1 MTDLEQVAA
10 SHGFTAVKGEPVSE
24 VEGMVHLMR
33 HAASGARLMFIE
45 NDDANKAFS
54 ITFKTPAADDTG
66 VFHILEHSVLC
77 GSEKF
82 PVKEPFV
89 NLLKTS
95 MQTFLNAMTFP
106 DKTMYPVASTNEQDL
121 VNLMDVYLDAVF
133 HPDIYRRPVIFQQE
147 GWHRE
152 LEGEGEDARLVVN
165 GVVYNEMKGALSEP
179 DSVLYDGLSA
189 ALFPNTTYRFES
201 GGTPAA
207 IPTLTYEGFLEN
219 HRRHYRPDNAY
230 IILYGNLDADRFLGF
245 LDERYLAPLAHKERG
260 PLDINPL
267 RLQVPVAPEPVS
279 VPMAT
284 APENACA
291 AVGFVIGR
299 AAERE
304 RIVAA
309 DILMDAIMGANE
321 SPLKRA
327 LLDAGIA
334 DDAIGYVADSV
345 AQPFAV
351 VSLRGARPGAAE
363 KLRAIVEAEARRL
376 AEGGL
381 DRELVRA
388 ALSHAEFVMRER
400 NFGYPDG
407 VVLAM
412 SAMAGWLYA
421 DDDPAAYLR
430 FEDVFASLRE
440 KVEEGYFEALLR
452 ELFLDNDHRACAEV
466 VPTESDEAA
475 EEAEAAGERE
485 AAAELTEDEAAFIR
499 EAVRAL
505 REAQEAPDAPE
516 ALEKLPQLS
525 RADIGEAPAEAMWE
539 VGECGPWCLIR
550 HHLPCRGIAYAYRYF
565 AMDGLA
571 FDELPYATV
580 LACVLGKLDTAR
592 HTAAELD
599 TLVQAHLG
607 NLGFAVEVHENAED
621 RERLRPMFVMGSSA
635 LDEEVP
641 WAARLAEEVLRETD
655 FTDTERI
662 RDILGQRRI
671 AMEQAFASAGHSA
684 AMARVASY
692 YLPAGVVREALS
704 GVGFYRFLKELL
716 AHFDERAGELT
727 AKLADLAARLFTD
740 SGCTLSFGGSEEALD
755 AYREASAPFGGVAG
769 ARVLTVPAPEDK
781 HEAFVVASDVTYTA
795 CGWDRRLLGEPY
807 GGTWLLASRI
817 LSYDFLWTEVR
828 VKGGAYGAGFQTTR
842 SGSSRFYS
850 YRDPRIDETVERFR
864 TAGDWLAGVF
874 SPTESEMDGYV
885 VSTVASLDAPAK
897 ARELLRRQ
905 DGLYFSGATLAGRAR
920 VREEVRAARTEDV
933 RALAPSVDAIAG
945 AGCVCAFG
953 NGEVIRA
960 SGEDFNVVDL
970 LA

>member
-1 MTDLEQVAA
+1 MNNNSISVVFADSSHAHYAQRICDLIYESALQRGTGIAKRSPEYIAAKMTGGKAVVALDGEKLIGFSYIECWGHGDFVATSGLIVDPEYRHMGLAEQIKRRT
-10 SHGFTAVKGEPVSE
+10 FE
-24 VEGMVHLMR
+24 L
-33 HAASGARLMFIE
+33 ARRRFPYAKL
-45 NDDANKAFS
+45 FS
-54 ITFKTPAADDTG
+54 ITTSLPVMKLNSRMGYTP
-66 VFHILEHSVLC
+66 V
-77 GSEKF
+77 
-82 PVKEPFV
+82 
-89 NLLKTS
+89 
-95 MQTFLNAMTFP
+95 TF
-106 DKTMYPVASTNEQDL
+106 S
-121 VNLMDVYLDAVF
+121 
-133 HPDIYRRPVIFQQE
+133 
-147 GWHRE
+147 
-152 LEGEGEDARLVVN
+152 
-165 GVVYNEMKGALSEP
+165 
-179 DSVLYDGLSA
+179 
-189 ALFPNTTYRFES
+189 
-201 GGTPAA
+201 
-207 IPTLTYEGFLEN
+207 
-219 HRRHYRPDNAY
+219 
-230 IILYGNLDADRFLGF
+230 
-245 LDERYLAPLAHKERG
+245 
-260 PLDINPL
+260 
-267 RLQVPVAPEPVS
+267 
-279 VPMAT
+279 
-284 APENACA
+284 
-291 AVGFVIGR
+291 
-299 AAERE
+299 
-304 RIVAA
+304 
-309 DILMDAIMGANE
+309 
-321 SPLKRA
+321 
-327 LLDAGIA
+327 
-334 DDAIGYVADSV
+334 
-345 AQPFAV
+345 
-351 VSLRGARPGAAE
+351 
-363 KLRAIVEAEARRL
+363 
-376 AEGGL
+376 
-381 DRELVRA
+381 
-388 ALSHAEFVMRER
+388 
-400 NFGYPDG
+400 
-407 VVLAM
+407 
-412 SAMAGWLYA
+412 
-421 DDDPAAYLR
+421 
-430 FEDVFASLRE
+430 
-440 KVEEGYFEALLR
+440 
-452 ELFLDNDHRACAEV
+452 
-466 VPTESDEAA
+466 
-475 EEAEAAGERE
+475 
-485 AAAELTEDEAAFIR
+485 ELTEDEAAFIR

-539 VGECGPWCLIR
+539 VGECGPWRLIR

-607 NLGFAVEVHENAED
+607 NLGFAVEVHEDAED
-621 RERLRPMFVMGSSA
+621 RERIRPMFVMGSSA

-655 FTDTERI
+655 FADTERI

-740 SGCTLSFGGSEEALD
+740 GGCTLSFGGSEEALD
-755 AYREASAPFGGVAG
+755 AYREASAPFDGMAG
-769 ARVLTVPAPEDK
+769 APVLTVPAPEDK

-905 DGLYFSGATLAGRAR
+905 DGLYFSGATLADRAR

>member
-10 SHGFTAVKGEPVSE
+10 SHGFTAVKSEPISE
-24 VEGMVHLMR
+24 VEGTVHLMH

-152 LEGEGEDARLVVN
+152 LEGEGEGERLVVN

-189 ALFPNTTYRFES
+189 ALFPDTTYRFES

-245 LDERYLAPLAHKERG
+245 LDERYLAPLAAKERG

-267 RLQVPVAPEPVS
+267 GLQAPVAPAPVV

-363 KLRAIVEAEARRL
+363 RLRAIVAAEARRL

-412 SAMAGWLYA
+412 SAMAGWLYS

-485 AAAELTEDEAAFIR
+485 AAAELTEDEAASIR

-516 ALEKLPQLS
+516 ALAKLPQLS

-539 VGECGPWCLIR
+539 VGECGPWRLIR
-550 HHLPCRGIAYAYRYF
+550 HYLPCRGIAYAYRYF

-580 LACVLGKLDTAR
+580 LACVLGKLDTSR

-607 NLGFAVEVHENAED
+607 NLGFAVEVHEDAED

-655 FTDTERI
+655 FSDTERI

-716 AHFDERAGELT
+716 ASFDERACELS
-727 AKLADLAARLFTD
+727 AKLAELSRRLFTD
-740 SGCTLSFGGSEEALD
+740 GGCTLSFGGDEAAL
-755 AYREASAPFGGVAG
+755 AAFREASSPFGGA
-769 ARVLTVPAPEDK
+769 AAAPVLTVPAPEDG

-807 GGTWLLASRI
+807 GGAWLLASRI

-864 TAGDWLAGVF
+864 TSGDWLAGVF
-874 SPTESEMDGYV
+874 NPTESEMDGYV

-905 DGLYFSGATLAGRAR
+905 DGLYFSGATLEDRAR
-920 VREEVRAARTEDV
+920 VREEVRAAGIDDV
-933 RALAPSVDAIAG
+933 RALASSVDAIAG
-945 AGCVCAFG
+945 AGPVCCFG

-960 SGEDFNVVDL
+960 SGEGFNVVDL